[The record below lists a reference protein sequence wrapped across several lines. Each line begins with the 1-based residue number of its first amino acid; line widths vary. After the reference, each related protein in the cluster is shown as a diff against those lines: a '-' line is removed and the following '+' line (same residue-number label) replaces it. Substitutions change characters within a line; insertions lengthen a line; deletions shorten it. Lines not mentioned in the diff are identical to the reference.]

1 MQPAVQP
8 RSNIAQQTAAATAAG
23 AFAAGAF
30 AFAAAHRSCLN
41 ISQRCALILRRI
53 HMPASPREIVANR
66 KPLRLV
72 VADRLMQPA
81 VQPRADIAKHA
92 TPTVP
97 ATAFAAAHRPQRG
110 TRRRRWP
117 LILTVR
123 PLAVLGPPPP

>member
-1 MQPAVQP
+1 MLD
-8 RSNIAQQTAAATAAG
+8 TEAA
-23 AFAAGAF
+23 
-30 AFAAAHRSCLN
+30 
-41 ISQRCALILRRI
+41 SQWQV
-53 HMPASPREIVANR
+53 VAYR

-110 TRRRRWP
+110 TRRRRRP
-117 LILTVR
+117 LVLTAR